1 MSPPKAKKN
10 LRNPDL
16 YDEYVATTIN
26 KLTRLYHP
34 HHVQHLTKSDVAI
47 DDFISRTK
55 KTKPKTKRRTSGGSP
70 DSASDSS
77 EDWPVPYDSLLQ
89 I

>member
-26 KLTRLYHP
+26 KLTRLYNP
-34 HHVQHLTKSDVAI
+34 HHVQHLAKSDVAI

-55 KTKPKTKRRTSGGSP
+55 KTKSKTKRPRGGAH

-77 EDWPVPYDSLLQ
+77 EDWPVPYDSILQ